1 MRRLLLLLIIVAT
14 AAWSNAVVG
23 LDRMAVIVGKHVI
36 KTSDIDWDLRVTQFL
51 NRQPLTLTPPAKRQ
65 SAERLIDQT
74 VIREEME
81 KGGYT
86 QSTADEVSGM
96 MRQILTQRFA
106 GSDARMKAELS
117 RYGLTEAQLRLQL
130 QWQLDV
136 LKFMDQRFRPA
147 VLVTDEEVRQY
158 YDQHKAEVE
167 RQFPQ
172 AKTYAAIE
180 PKVRASM
187 EEQRMNQ
194 SFDNWLTAARKR
206 DRIVY
211 HQEAFQ

>member
-1 MRRLLLLLIIVAT
+1 MVRRIAIPLLFCCLP
-14 AAWSNAVVG
+14 AASVVI
-23 LDRMAVIVGKHVI
+23 DRIAVIVDKHVI
-36 KTSDIDWDLRVTQFL
+36 KTSDIDRDTRVTEFL
-51 NRQPLTLTPPAKRQ
+51 NREPVNTSRDARQ
-65 SAERLIDQT
+65 KSAERLIDQT

-172 AKTYAAIE
+172 AETYAAIE

>member
-1 MRRLLLLLIIVAT
+1 MMRRIALSLFLCLP
-14 AAWSNAVVG
+14 AAGVVI
-23 LDRMAVIVGKHVI
+23 DRIAVIVDTHVI
-36 KTSDIDWDLRVTQFL
+36 KTSDIDRDVRVTEFL
-51 NRQPLTLTPPAKRQ
+51 NREPVNTSPDARKK
-65 SAERLIDQT
+65 SAERLIEQT

-86 QSTADEVSGM
+86 QSTADEVAGM
-96 MRQILTQRFA
+96 VRQVLTQRFA
-106 GSDARMKAELS
+106 GSDARMKLELS
-117 RYGLTEAQLRLQL
+117 RYGLTEVQLRLQL

-158 YDQHKAEVE
+158 YDQHKADVE
-167 RQFPQ
+167 RQYPQ
-172 AKTYAAIE
+172 AKTYAALE
-180 PKVRASM
+180 PKIRASM
-187 EEQRMNQ
+187 EDQRMSQ
-194 SFDNWLTAARKR
+194 SFDAWITSARKR